1 MNIKNKIWLLIP
13 IFGAICFVVLYIVS
27 TFLYPGGSQ
36 VNTKSEGFS
45 WANNYWCNLL
55 YKNAVNGKK
64 NPARPFA
71 LTGMIILSSTISFFW
86 FLFPVQIKTTKYRRI
101 IIQVSGSLSMI
112 FAVFLY
118 TDIHDEMI
126 NTAGFFGAIAFI
138 GTFIGLYQI
147 KWYGLFILGIINLI
161 LLLLNSF
168 IYHIENLIVYLL
180 IIQKISFATFL
191 IWICCIDLIF
201 FLSNNSIKYE
211 NKFLTKK
218 TSKH

>member
-1 MNIKNKIWLLIP
+1 
-13 IFGAICFVVLYIVS
+13 
-27 TFLYPGGSQ
+27 
-36 VNTKSEGFS
+36 
-45 WANNYWCNLL
+45 
-55 YKNAVNGKK
+55 
-64 NPARPFA
+64 
-71 LTGMIILSSTISFFW
+71 
-86 FLFPVQIKTTKYRRI
+86 
-101 IIQVSGSLSMI
+101 MI

-168 IYHIENLIVYLL
+168 IYHIENLIVYLP

-201 FLSNNSIKYE
+201 FINNKSIKID
-211 NKFLTKK
+211 NKFFNKK
-218 TSKH
+218 KRLSQKKKEVLEN